1 MAIHLPAFGSGAVI
15 HPVGGVIS
23 VALTG
28 FVAAP
33 VTDTVATPVASM
45 SPPVA
50 LERTSQGAFNK
61 GAAVSFGVGTA
72 AKCLSDVLPISEER
86 QDIQRVETLRKC
98 RLRLIEHFAGSGDAD
113 LAVIAEVFFASD
125 EARTSDVRLMLLH
138 LLQNPEKASRDDLI
152 TFVVASFSGLGDS
165 QVERQVLGFLTQAV
179 RESSSKKEECFLQ
192 AIACLLTHI
201 SDRFGQGVID
211 EEVAA
216 REARRI
222 ILSFA
227 WGSKNPE
234 NYRFLRTHLLT
245 FPLFQVRRG
254 IANLLVKSLL
264 YADVNGAIAK
274 EIFFDMM
281 SAAFPD
287 DLAKCD
293 TDKMRSEVAQ
303 ILGAAKYFMA
313 DHLVLLDEMTP
324 DQLQNLKDKLDTYK
338 TYRAT
343 HPFKEY
349 DAVAQAITSI
359 EEYF

>member
-1 MAIHLPAFGSGAVI
+1 MAIHLPVFASGAGI

-23 VALTG
+23 VALMG
-28 FVAAP
+28 FAAAP
-33 VTDTVATPVASM
+33 VTDTVPTPVASM
-45 SPPVA
+45 PPSIA
-50 LERTSQGAFNK
+50 SERTSQGSLNK
-61 GAAVSFGVGTA
+61 GAAVAFGVDTA

-86 QDIQRVETLRKC
+86 QDILRVETLRKY
-98 RLRLIEHFAGSGDAD
+98 RLRSIECFAGSGDANFT
-113 LAVIAEVFFASD
+113 AIAKAFFSSD

-138 LLQNPEKASRDDLI
+138 LLQNPEKASWDDLI
-152 TFVVASFSGLGDS
+152 TFVAASFSGLGDS
-165 QVERQVLGFLTQAV
+165 QIERQVLGFLTQAV
-179 RESSSKKEECFLQ
+179 RESSPKKEEYFLQ
-192 AIACLLTHI
+192 AIACLLTDVL
-201 SDRFGQGVID
+201 DRYRRGEID
-211 EEVAA
+211 EEVAS

-234 NYRFLRTHLLT
+234 KYRFLRTHLLT

-303 ILGAAKYFMA
+303 ILGAAKDFMA
-313 DHLVLLDEMTP
+313 DHVVLLDDMTP
-324 DQLQNLKDKLDTYK
+324 DQLQGLKDKLNAYK
-338 TYRAT
+338 TYREA
-343 HPFKEY
+343 HPFKGY
-349 DAVAQAITSI
+349 DAVARAITSI